1 MARPINPS
9 SRRQH
14 QLRQSGGGTNF
25 TPIPANG
32 YTGPIPSWPL
42 NTDPAQA
49 ELEMWGQAWRTP
61 QATMW
66 AMMSIERVVARYVM
80 VSCLALEEPRAGTLA
95 EVRHLEDRLGLSP
108 ASLQKLHWSIE
119 DMEEGEDSRT
129 SEQVAE
135 SEDRWAQIIGMD
147 EHR

>member
-1 MARPINPS
+1 MARPVNPS

-14 QLRQSGGGTNF
+14 QLRQSGGGASF

-61 QATMW
+61 QAEMW
-66 AMMSIERVVARYVM
+66 ATMGIERVVARYVM
-80 VSCLALEEPRAGTLA
+80 VSCLALEEPRAGMLA

-108 ASLQKLHWSIE
+108 VSLQKLQWSIE
-119 DMEEGEDSRT
+119 DMADEVDERT
-129 SEQVAE
+129 PEQVAE
-135 SEDRWAQIIGMD
+135 SDDRWAQILDIN
-147 EHR
+147 RN